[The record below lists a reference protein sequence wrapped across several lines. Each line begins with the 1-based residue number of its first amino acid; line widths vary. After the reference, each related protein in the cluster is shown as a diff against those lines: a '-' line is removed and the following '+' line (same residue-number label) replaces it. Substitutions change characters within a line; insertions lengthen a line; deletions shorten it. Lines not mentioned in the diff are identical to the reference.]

1 MNQFFRFAIFFCLLL
16 AVFAGGHHLGKR
28 SALPAQRDTIRL
40 LDTCFLPGP
49 TIEKEILVPV
59 PADVDTAAILSAHFT
74 KRVYHDEIINTPM
87 VKVSVVDTVY
97 QNTLLARTA
106 YSQINLPVRNNSLS
120 IGLTMVPQHTFV
132 SAVYRHK
139 RWSFEGGWDFV
150 NKEAMVSAKFELFK
164 W

>member
-1 MNQFFRFAIFFCLLL
+1 MKRVLWILVVLCLFASFG
-16 AVFAGGHHLGKR
+16 AGYWV
-28 SALPAQRDTIRL
+28 AQRSIKPSVPDTLIVT
-40 LDTCFLPGP
+40 DTMYLPGP
-49 TIEKEILVPV
+49 VITKQIPVPV
-59 PADVDTAAILSAHFT
+59 PADVDTAAILAA
-74 KRVYHDEIINTPM
+74 YHTQRIYNDSLLSTPDI
-87 VKVSVVDTVY
+87 KVVVVDTVY

-150 NKEAMVSAKFELFK
+150 NKEVMASAKFELFK